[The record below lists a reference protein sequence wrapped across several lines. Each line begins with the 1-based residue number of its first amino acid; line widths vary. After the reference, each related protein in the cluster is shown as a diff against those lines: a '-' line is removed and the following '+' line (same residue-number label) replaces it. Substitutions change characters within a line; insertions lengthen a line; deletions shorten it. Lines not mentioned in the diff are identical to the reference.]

1 MQNKFAIYLAA
12 VGHLVTDMAQ
22 GALPALL
29 PLLIKNYGLSYQE
42 AGGLIFANTALA
54 SVTQPL
60 FGYLADKRSMPW
72 LIPLGMLLSGCCIA
86 AMGFVHSYQNLFIF
100 AMIAGIGSALFHP
113 EGARLVNRM
122 SGKQKGKAMGIFAV
136 GGNAG
141 FAIGPM
147 LAGLAYIF
155 NEHTLSLFAL
165 TNSLIALIL
174 FLQLPKL
181 TGVKHSNN
189 KKVNLAAEL
198 KNDWQSFSKLSVII
212 FVRATNFT
220 VLNAF
225 IPIYWISVLHQK
237 ETDANLALTLFLSVG
252 VLITFLGGLLSD
264 RLGYVRVIRYA
275 YVIFLPTIFIF
286 TQSET
291 LWLSLLLLIPL
302 GLGVFTQ
309 YSPIVVL
316 GQTYLAKSVG
326 FAAGITLGLGITMGG
341 VFSPIVGWL
350 ADHYGIQL
358 ALQTLCVLSL
368 FGLAFSYW
376 LKSGQEKNNNGA
388 PAGKSSEISTALQ
401 AKSNIKCDE
410 KTD

>member
-12 VGHLVTDMAQ
+12 IGHLVTDMAQ

-29 PLLIKNYGLSYQE
+29 PLFIKNYGLSYQE

-54 SVTQPL
+54 SVMQPL

-86 AMGFVHSYQNLFIF
+86 AMGFVHSYRNLFVF

-155 NEHTLSLFAL
+155 NEHALSLFAL

-181 TGVKHSNN
+181 TGVKHPNN
-189 KKVNLAAEL
+189 QKVSLTTEL
-198 KNDWQSFSKLSVII
+198 KNDWRSFSKLSVII

-225 IPIYWISVLHQK
+225 IPIYWIGVLQQK

-291 LWLSLLLLIPL
+291 LWLSFLLLIPL

-376 LKSGQEKNNNGA
+376 LKIGQEK
-388 PAGKSSEISTALQ
+388 K
-401 AKSNIKCDE
+401 
-410 KTD
+410 

>member
-12 VGHLVTDMAQ
+12 LGHLVTDMAQ

-29 PLLIKNYGLSYQE
+29 PLFIRHYGLSYQE

-54 SVTQPL
+54 SVAQPF

-72 LIPLGMLLSGCCIA
+72 LIPLGMSLSGVCIA
-86 AMGFVHSYQNLFIF
+86 AMGFVHSYWALFSL
-100 AMIAGIGSALFHP
+100 AMIAGVGSALFHP

-122 SGKQKGKAMGIFAV
+122 SGEKKGKAMGIFAV
-136 GGNAG
+136 GGNGG

-155 NEHTLSLFAL
+155 NEQALVIFAL
-165 TNSLIALIL
+165 LNGILALIV

-181 TGVKHSNN
+181 TGSNRAVKAQQNATTE
-189 KKVNLAAEL
+189 V
-198 KNDWQSFSKLSVII
+198 KNDWRNFGKLSVII

-225 IPIYWISVLHQK
+225 IPIYWISVLQQK
-237 ETDANLALTLFLSVG
+237 ETDANFALTLFLSMG
-252 VLITFLGGLLSD
+252 VVITFLGGLLSD
-264 RLGYVRVIRYA
+264 RLGYVKIIRYA
-275 YVIFLPTIFIF
+275 YLIFLPTMFF
-286 TQSET
+286 FAQSET
-291 LWLSLLLLIPL
+291 LWLSLILLIPL

-358 ALQTLCVLSL
+358 ALQTLTLFSL
-368 FGLAFSYW
+368 CGLGCSY
-376 LKSGQEKNNNGA
+376 LLNSK
-388 PAGKSSEISTALQ
+388 AGK
-401 AKSNIKCDE
+401 
-410 KTD
+410 